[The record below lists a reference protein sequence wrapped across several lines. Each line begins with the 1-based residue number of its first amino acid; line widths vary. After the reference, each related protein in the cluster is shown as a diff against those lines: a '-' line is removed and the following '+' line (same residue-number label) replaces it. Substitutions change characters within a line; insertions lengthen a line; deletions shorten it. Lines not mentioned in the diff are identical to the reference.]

1 MMHTTEDRP
10 PDAEVLM
17 EDVRRV
23 VTGHSPEGKAVFVS
37 DEQVAAAAMGPGSA
51 GGFHQLWGG
60 DKAPTFPDD
69 GQPTSQATFFPPV
82 GGYRFL
88 VVTMPPSGAGR
99 APEGDAEANRSEAER
114 RFPGLSAH

>member
-1 MMHTTEDRP
+1 MVPSGTPSFWPRVRRNLPKRVPPSRAMMHTTEDSP
-10 PDAEVLM
+10 PDVEVLM

-60 DKAPTFPDD
+60 DKAPTFPAD
-69 GQPTSQATFFPPV
+69 GQSPSQATF
-82 GGYRFL
+82 
-88 VVTMPPSGAGR
+88 
-99 APEGDAEANRSEAER
+99 
-114 RFPGLSAH
+114 